1 MRNLVIA
8 VVIVLVLAG
17 GYFLVSNNSQ
27 TTNSTPSASSTE
39 NQTPSTAVTESM
51 EEDLSKETNITLTQE
66 GFAPQEITIKA
77 GDKVVWTNNSGDVA
91 TVDTSNHPTHQD
103 YPPLNLGQFQDGEK
117 HELIFDEP
125 GTYMYHDHLHATRF
139 GKVVVE

>member
-39 NQTPSTAVTESM
+39 NQTPS
-51 EEDLSKETNITLTQE
+51 
-66 GFAPQEITIKA
+66 IKA

-91 TVDTSNHPTHQD
+91 TVDSSKHPTHQD